1 MRNLL
6 QHAKGKEDRNCILH
20 HVHFH
25 FSSVFSF
32 VKMGPSLK
40 VRFSKFYGPEPEVD
54 MSTFIKLA

>member
-1 MRNLL
+1 MPKVR
-6 QHAKGKEDRNCILH
+6 KTGILFYITSIFTFL
-20 HVHFH
+20 VCFL
-25 FSSVFSF
+25 F